1 MAVKFSMRP
10 ELTFSE
16 PVQLNPLQMSIVNQ
30 ASTRKTLAID
40 TLMLAVTL
48 FGINKF
54 VDKAA

>member
-1 MAVKFSMRP
+1 MRP